1 MTRGKTAL
9 ALLLLPVSE
18 NTTVKG
24 KVGCAWLGWAGLGA
38 RVPTVGG
45 CHQPMVE
52 HIWAGLGKCALECG
66 EPSSPAQV
74 TLYGKCAGQGR
85 AGRCGLC
92 GDTCPGAAL
101 CIVIMAGPGH
111 SVRGHHHHHH
121 HHCHDG
127 DTGMG

>member
-1 MTRGKTAL
+1 MPGWA
-9 ALLLLPVSE
+9 
-18 NTTVKG
+18 G
-24 KVGCAWLGWAGLGA
+24 LGWAGLGA

-92 GDTCPGAAL
+92 SVGTHVLALHCVLLSWPGPGTASGDTIITIT
-101 CIVIMAGPGH
+101 IVMMGTLGWAGLGW
-111 SVRGHHHHHH
+111 VGL
-121 HHCHDG
+121 G
-127 DTGMG
+127 WIVLNL